1 MISMDGYVN
10 GPNDDSRMEITSDEF
25 QNVSSNR
32 IVKSPDAS
40 DHCCLFYAMF
50 NGFREENKRIAFA
63 AKSDGP
69 DYSSAF
75 RKISFDETKV
85 ARIAIDGYTASD
97 MLQYL
102 KWLKEKE
109 CIKSFKFIKKKN
121 FKLSWVNHRPKGTIN
136 TNLYVLY
143 MSIILK

>member
-1 MISMDGYVN
+1 MISMDGNVN
-10 GPNDDSRMEITSDEF
+10 GPNDDSRMEIASDEF
-25 QNVSSNR
+25 QNVCGNR
-32 IVKSPDAS
+32 IVKSVDAS
-40 DHCCLFYAMF
+40 DHCCLFYAML

-85 ARIAIDGYTASD
+85 ARIAKDGYTASD

-109 CIKSFKFIKKKN
+109 FIKSFKFIKKKI
-121 FKLSWVNHRPKGTIN
+121 FKLSWVNYRPKGIIN
-136 TNLYVLY
+136 TNLYFL
-143 MSIILK
+143 